1 MQEHDI
7 VLGSIGIGLCGRRE
21 YVGADEGCV
30 DVVQPVGPD
39 FTDVCDK
46 EGQTRMRGGVR

>member
-7 VLGSIGIGLCGRRE
+7 ALGSIGIGLCRRRE
-21 YVGADEGCV
+21 SMCADEGCV
-30 DVVQPVGPD
+30 DVVQHVGPD